1 MLLALTLLAC
11 GAPDDT
17 GADRL
22 DLSTEVDSVLG
33 DYHLALALAP
43 DPPVVGPQVG
53 VISLTRNVD
62 SAALDGAVVAG
73 AELVGTLTAPEEPG
87 TDPWTVT
94 FDEGSGG
101 TYTADWTWSTDGYWE
116 LRIEIG
122 DMVEDDSATL
132 AVLVDP
138 AE

>member
-22 DLSTEVDSVLG
+22 DLSAEVDSELG
-33 DYHLALALAP
+33 DYHLALALDP

-62 SAALDGAVVAG
+62 DPNLDGAVVAG
-73 AELVGTLTAPEEPG
+73 AVLTGTLTAPEAPG
-87 TDPWTVT
+87 LEALGVT
-94 FDEGSGG
+94 FEEGSGG
-101 TYTADWTWSTDGYWE
+101 TYAADWTWSADGYWE
-116 LRIEIG
+116 LRVVIG
-122 DMVEDDSATL
+122 GLVEDDVATL

>member
-62 SAALDGAVVAG
+62 SAALAGCVAEAWRRGVMLPFKDVGGRGA
-73 AELVGTLTAPEEPG
+73 
-87 TDPWTVT
+87 
-94 FDEGSGG
+94 
-101 TYTADWTWSTDGYWE
+101 
-116 LRIEIG
+116 
-122 DMVEDDSATL
+122 
-132 AVLVDP
+132 
-138 AE
+138 